1 MVVTADNHLGRHY
14 DRMFP
19 QKLEERRAWLRRGF
33 GAAVEHALE
42 QRAHLFLQVGD
53 LFDSPE
59 PRNVERQFVAEA
71 LARLREAGVRCL
83 GIGGNHDTPR
93 SRNGHS
99 MSTPQATYAR
109 LGGLRLLG
117 EFRTEDVAPVGGQ
130 GIIPCCPHVSC
141 GSGDG
146 GQAPAPQH
154 GIAERRAKGKGLGPQ
169 SSALSP
175 RLDVETL
182 EFDGVRV
189 AVGGMAPDPTA
200 PAGSDPLEG
209 LEWRPEADIS
219 LLLLHGSLEG
229 HVYPGAPEP
238 IVRRATVEGLEG
250 VDYLLMGHVHR
261 FAAFCW
267 GGKTVIVPGATERMT
282 FAEVETR
289 PGFVYMEA
297 EPGRLAGLQ
306 LIPVEC
312 QPRLQLAIP
321 TSELDEGDPAEAAR
335 ARVETVCRRD
345 AMVRVS
351 LEGPISRQRYHDLR
365 LRELA
370 EFGAGRSFFFD
381 LDTTG
386 LYLEDERQG
395 TSARGGRLS
404 QREELIRFAREGL
417 EAAGSQRE
425 RDLIDEALR
434 MILDEYR

>member
-42 QRAHLFLQVGD
+42 HRAHLFLQVGD

-71 LARLREAGVRCL
+71 LSRLRDAGVRCL

-93 SRNGHS
+93 VRNGHS
-99 MSTPQATYAR
+99 MATPQGTYAR

-117 EFRTEDVAPVGGQ
+117 ESRTEVRGL
-130 GIIPCCPHVSC
+130 ST
-141 GSGDG
+141 
-146 GQAPAPQH
+146 
-154 GIAERRAKGKGLGPQ
+154 ERTSLSPQ
-169 SSALSP
+169 SSVLSP
-175 RLDVETL
+175 WLDVETL
-182 EFDGVRV
+182 EIEGVRV

-306 LIPVEC
+306 QIPVEC

-321 TSELDEGDPAEAAR
+321 TSELAEGDPAEVAK

-365 LRELA
+365 LREVA

-386 LYLEDERQG
+386 LYVEDERQA

>member
-14 DRMFP
+14 DRMFS

-59 PRNVERQFVAEA
+59 PRNVERQFVAES

-117 EFRTEDVAPVGGQ
+117 EFRTEDVAPEVWRGG
-130 GIIPCCPHVSC
+130 IPCRPHVFW
-141 GSGDG
+141 GSGG
-146 GQAPAPQH
+146 GGRASALRRGIEGQHTRGKAPS
-154 GIAERRAKGKGLGPQ
+154 PQ
-169 SSALSP
+169 SSVFGP
-175 RLDVETL
+175 RLDEETL
-182 EFDGVRV
+182 EIEGIRV
-189 AVGGMAPDPTA
+189 AVAGMPPDPTA

-209 LEWRPEADIS
+209 LEWRPNADIA

-282 FAEVETR
+282 FAEMEVT
-289 PGFVYMEA
+289 PGFVYLEA
-297 EPGRLAGLQ
+297 EPGRLVGLQ
-306 LIPVEC
+306 QVPVDC

-321 TSELDEGDPAEAAR
+321 TSDLAEGDPAETLKER
-335 ARVETVCRRD
+335 LETECRRD
-345 AMVRVS
+345 AMVRVR

-365 LRELA
+365 LREVA
-370 EFGAGRSFFFD
+370 EFGAARSFFFD

-386 LYLEDERQG
+386 LYVEDERYA

-404 QREELIRFAREGL
+404 QREELIRFARERRE
-417 EAAGSQRE
+417 EADDLRE

-434 MILDEYR
+434 LILDEYR